1 MRYFHKTK
9 NQYFNKT
16 INVEKLW
23 TLVDAATMEE
33 AQKHKAAGKALVLDT
48 TKYGITKVLGNGRLP
63 EIPVVVKARFF
74 SKLAEDKIKAAGGA
88 CLLTA

>member
-9 NQYFNKT
+9 NQYFDKT
-16 INVEKLW
+16 INVDKLW
-23 TLVDAATMEE
+23 TLVDAATLES
-33 AQKHKAAGKALVLDT
+33 AQKAKAEGKALVLDT

-63 EIPVVVKARFF
+63 ELPIVVKARFF
-74 SKLAEDKIKAAGGA
+74 SKQAEDKIKATGGA